1 MNVGFVGGMKA
12 MIMINN
18 ILNFDFILSFI
29 LKKMITIEEARKKN
43 GGWLRDIGK
52 CEVCNTHLAE
62 YNLDLRSGS
71 HRECRWCWCTE
82 DDYDFS

>member
-1 MNVGFVGGMKA
+1 
-12 MIMINN
+12 
-18 ILNFDFILSFI
+18 
-29 LKKMITIEEARKKN
+29 MITIEEARKKN

-62 YNLDLRSGS
+62 YNLDLRCGS